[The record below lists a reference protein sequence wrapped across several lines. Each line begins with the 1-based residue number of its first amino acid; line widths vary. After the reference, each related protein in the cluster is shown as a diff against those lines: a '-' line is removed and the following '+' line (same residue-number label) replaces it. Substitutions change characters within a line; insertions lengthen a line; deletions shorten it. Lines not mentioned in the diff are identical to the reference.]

1 MTTVQDALDR
11 YAADVPY
18 GRLTAS
24 FLEFERVPGDDPVLL
39 LAEAAAAATGQNYV
53 TGVRPTVERFA
64 DAFVATDRVTSV
76 SDLAAIDLEDPEL
89 IEAVGAQ
96 RKRRVLL
103 EAAAVL
109 AARPEGDDLEALR
122 AWAAEADVYAYEDDP
137 IGAISGVG
145 PSTFQYLRMLAGVD
159 TAKPDPGLIELLEAV
174 AEAADEPT
182 LATTDRLRAVAA
194 CEWLAIVTSY
204 RRLEIDRIAW
214 WTFTEAAERE
224 RVVAD
229 TL

>member
-1 MTTVQDALDR
+1 MTTVQDALDQ
-11 YAADVPY
+11 YADDAPY
-18 GRLTAS
+18 ERLAGT
-24 FLEFERVPGDDPVLL
+24 FLEFERFPGDDPRLL
-39 LAEAAAAATGQNYV
+39 VAEAAASATGQNYV

-64 DAFVATDRVTSV
+64 EAFVSSGRVTSFG
-76 SDLAAIDLEDPEL
+76 DLAEIDLEDDDL

-103 EAAAVL
+103 EAARVL
-109 AARPEGDDLEALR
+109 ADRPEADDLEALR
-122 AWAAEADVYAYEDDP
+122 AWAAEADIYAYESDP

-159 TAKPDPGLIELLEAV
+159 TAKPDPELLSLLEAV
-174 AEAADEPT
+174 ADEADRPA

-214 WTFTEAAERE
+214 WSFTDEDERDAI
-224 RVVAD
+224 VASG
-229 TL
+229 